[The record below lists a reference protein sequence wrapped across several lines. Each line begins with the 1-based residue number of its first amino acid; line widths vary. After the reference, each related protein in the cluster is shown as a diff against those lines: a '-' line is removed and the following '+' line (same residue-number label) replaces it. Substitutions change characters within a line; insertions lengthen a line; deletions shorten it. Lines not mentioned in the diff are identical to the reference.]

1 MGLVRLS
8 FFCLGKVLFGPFSF
22 KKKDRDS
29 NHSYPLLPEAAQNPQ
44 ELLHIQAARVFG
56 WLFVGRRRRPGGRRQ
71 GHPQPAGELLPQRRR
86 EQGPHAAH
94 ILLHP
99 QPAPLLADLL
109 GQHQGAGQRV
119 GRRGGRPR
127 RAVRPRP
134 VLISESVHGPILC
147 SRFLACSRHTRA
159 PFPIGCTKGVIPTT
173 PEEMERFLK
182 DRQNSTEEALMAELT
197 RMTREQE
204 QAGEMSPT
212 RMEEIYSTLSP
223 FLSEL
228 QREKMR
234 EVIRRL
240 KG

>member
-1 MGLVRLS
+1 
-8 FFCLGKVLFGPFSF
+8 
-22 KKKDRDS
+22 
-29 NHSYPLLPEAAQNPQ
+29 
-44 ELLHIQAARVFG
+44 
-56 WLFVGRRRRPGGRRQ
+56 
-71 GHPQPAGELLPQRRR
+71 
-86 EQGPHAAH
+86 
-94 ILLHP
+94 
-99 QPAPLLADLL
+99 
-109 GQHQGAGQRV
+109 
-119 GRRGGRPR
+119 
-127 RAVRPRP
+127 
-134 VLISESVHGPILC
+134 
-147 SRFLACSRHTRA
+147 
-159 PFPIGCTKGVIPTT
+159 
-173 PEEMERFLK
+173 MERFLK